1 LIGNG
6 EQLRAIADQIAGQ
19 IQRIRLITGGV
30 GYQYIPEIDLANFG
44 DGNADA
50 EAVLGAS
57 YAALPGRWTTSD
69 SILSNPERRLQ
80 GSDYYV
86 DYAYVTSSLT
96 EFNKYK
102 QILNGLLHPSGFVNY
117 ADLNKQAE
125 ANVTISVD
133 ETTSNTISGLV
144 NVFTGTIFVTG
155 TGTRFNIA
163 NTNGII
169 TIGSNV
175 AVNGQIRTI
184 SSIISNTNLAVS
196 SAFTTTANDQT
207 LIILT

>member
-1 LIGNG
+1 M
-6 EQLRAIADQIAGQ
+6 
-19 IQRIRLITGGV
+19 
-30 GYQYIPEIDLANFG
+30 
-44 DGNADA
+44 
-50 EAVLGAS
+50 
-57 YAALPGRWTTSD
+57 
-69 SILSNPERRLQ
+69 
-80 GSDYYV
+80 
-86 DYAYVTSSLT
+86 T
-96 EFNKYK
+96 EFSKYK
-102 QILNGLLHPSGFVNY
+102 QILKGLLHPSGFVNY

-144 NVFTGTIFVTG
+144 NVNSSIFVTG

-169 TIGSNV
+169 KTTTQYGANASNI
-175 AVNGQIRTI
+175 AVNGQIRKI
-184 SSIISNTNLAVS
+184 NSILSNTSLVVT

>member
-6 EQLRAIADQIAGQ
+6 EQLQAIADQIAGQ

-30 GYQYIPEIDLANFG
+30 GYQYIPEIDLTNSG

-57 YAALPGRWTTSD
+57 YAALPGRWITSD

-96 EFNKYK
+96 EFSKYK
-102 QILNGLLHPSGFVNY
+102 QILKGLLHPSGFVNY

-144 NVFTGTIFVTG
+144 NVNSSIFVTG

>member
-1 LIGNG
+1 
-6 EQLRAIADQIAGQ
+6 
-19 IQRIRLITGGV
+19 
-30 GYQYIPEIDLANFG
+30 
-44 DGNADA
+44 
-50 EAVLGAS
+50 
-57 YAALPGRWTTSD
+57 
-69 SILSNPERRLQ
+69 
-80 GSDYYV
+80 
-86 DYAYVTSSLT
+86 LT
-96 EFNKYK
+96 EFTKYK
-102 QILNGLLHPSGFVNY
+102 QILRGLLHPSGFVNY

-133 ETTSNTISGLV
+133 ETTSNTISGSV

-155 TGTRFNIA
+155 LGTRFNIA
-163 NTNGII
+163 NTRGII

-175 AVNGQIRTI
+175 AVNGQIRVI